1 MGVCFSEDEK
11 KEKISNA
18 KITKV
23 YNFDNKNVDNLDI
36 DEFIPEETVK
46 LFTAKQNKLSELPK
60 VFFSKIKKVY
70 KINLAYNNF
79 SLFDNCLFYL
89 SNLYSI

>member
-46 LFTAKQNKLSELPK
+46 LFTAKQNKLSEPRG
-60 VFFSKIKKVY
+60 IM
-70 KINLAYNNF
+70 
-79 SLFDNCLFYL
+79 SLNDPHVPVLSRIFYRAQ
-89 SNLYSI
+89 YSFVAS

>member
-36 DEFIPEETVK
+36 DEFSPEETVK

-60 VFFSKIKKVY
+60 VFFS
-70 KINLAYNNF
+70 
-79 SLFDNCLFYL
+79 
-89 SNLYSI
+89 

>member
-60 VFFSKIKKVY
+60 VTT
-70 KINLAYNNF
+70 
-79 SLFDNCLFYL
+79 LFIFDSFICSEKRF
-89 SNLYSI
+89 IF